1 MNDNSVDGHQ
11 AKEHVVSTTMV
22 AAKGPSVYWR
32 VILALFLVILFPSTL
47 PAQAATGATTFHN
60 EIKSNCPDP
69 WMFYRDGYYY
79 LTCTRGDRITISKA
93 TTVVDLGNVPEIEL
107 WRGANDATT
116 RCCNIWAPELHY
128 LRRPDGQYRWYLY
141 YTAGDNVGDDTDQ
154 HTYVLE
160 SRASDPL
167 GPYDFKARI
176 YDANADQLAID
187 GTVLQKSDGSLYFL
201 WSGWVSCCFGAQQ
214 IYIASMSNPW
224 TLSSGRVAIASS
236 NNLNGL
242 PSYGWEQIPR
252 GVNEGPEILQRN
264 GKIFVI
270 FSASGCETPDYK
282 LGQLTNSDGNVLN
295 PGSWTKAANPV
306 FQRSDANG
314 VYGPGHNGFFQ
325 SPDGTENWIV
335 YHAVSTSAG
344 NCGGERSARIQ
355 PFTFNSDGTP
365 NFGTPVALSTPLAVP
380 SGDWGVGR
388 YEAERATLNDAN
400 ARTAVGG
407 ASNNQVVGNINNAGS
422 YVEFSNVFVPKAGTY
437 ALSIRYANGMGA
449 NSSHNVT
456 VNGVAAGTIV
466 YPNTRW
472 DVWTTVTKQFALNA
486 GNNTIRL
493 SKGDLYAEVD
503 YIELPRYEAEN
514 ATLYNKAAVVTNTSA
529 SNSKKVGYIDPP
541 GSYVEFTV
549 QVPNAGAYT
558 LRVPH
563 STGYGVATH
572 NVSVNGGASFA
583 LSYPNDGWDNW
594 TTVTTT
600 VNLNAGSNTIR
611 FTNGTNYSELDYI
624 EIYK

>member
-1 MNDNSVDGHQ
+1 M
-11 AKEHVVSTTMV
+11 TPPLV
-22 AAKGPSVYWR
+22 AAKRRSVYWQ
-32 VILALFLVILFPSTL
+32 VILVLFLATIFPSTL
-47 PAQAATGATTFHN
+47 PVHAATGATTFHN
-60 EIKSNCPDP
+60 EIKSSCPDP

-128 LRRPDGQYRWYLY
+128 LRRPDNQYHWYLY

-160 SRASDPL
+160 SRGSDPL

-176 YDANADQLAID
+176 YDPNADQLAID
-187 GTVLQKSDGSLYFL
+187 GTILQKSDGSLYFL
-201 WSGWVSCCFGAQQ
+201 WSGWVGCCFGAQQ

-242 PSYGWEQIPR
+242 PSYSWEQIPR
-252 GVNEGPEILQRN
+252 GVNEGPEVLQRN

-282 LGQLTNSDGNVLN
+282 LGQLTNTDGNVLN

-306 FQRSDANG
+306 FQRNDANG

-325 SPDGTENWIV
+325 SPDGSENWIV

-365 NFGTPVALSTPLAVP
+365 NFGTPATLSAPLAVP
-380 SGDWGVGR
+380 SGDPGVGR

-400 ARTAVGG
+400 ARTAAGG

-422 YVEFSNVFVPKAGTY
+422 YVEFNNVFVPKAGTY
-437 ALSIRYANGMGA
+437 ALSIRYANGSYVNGAGA
-449 NSSHNVT
+449 NSSHTVT
-456 VNGVAAGTIV
+456 VNGAAAGTIV
-466 YPNTRW
+466 YPYTGW
-472 DVWTTVTKQFALNA
+472 DVWTTVTKQVALNA

-514 ATLYNKAAVVTNTSA
+514 ATLYNKAAVVTTTTA
-529 SNSKKVGYIDPP
+529 SNNKKVGYIDPP

-549 QVPNAGAYT
+549 KVPNAGAYT
-558 LRVPH
+558 MRVPH
-563 STGYGVATH
+563 STGYGIATH

-583 LSYPNDGWDNW
+583 PELPQRRLGRVDNRDDH
-594 TTVTTT
+594 
-600 VNLNAGSNTIR
+600 GQ
-611 FTNGTNYSELDYI
+611 SERG
-624 EIYK
+624 